1 MLNMKVDDK
10 LWVLLLDLS
19 IRVLAKVYSS
29 TFGTFSEHPD
39 VSFLVCVA
47 KEKYANTCRSKLIS
61 ELHAAKLYTCSPEE
75 GFNCANT
82 NTHANLT

>member
-39 VSFLVCVA
+39 VSFCM
-47 KEKYANTCRSKLIS
+47 CRKR
-61 ELHAAKLYTCSPEE
+61 KVRQY
-75 GFNCANT
+75 FQKQVDQ
-82 NTHANLT
+82 